1 MSVLVECMTRSLPLP
16 VLYLPLPQFVL
27 AGTINPAM
35 PIPAEE
41 ENKNDSLT
49 RRLRARI
56 EHDGPISFCG
66 WMQAAL
72 YDERDGYYC
81 RVGKE
86 RQGRSGD
93 YRTAPESSPLFAATF
108 ARYFSELFSELGS
121 PPAWTIF
128 EAGAGSGDF
137 AYGVLTS
144 LQTHH
149 PSVFAATNY
158 VIDEVSADARLR
170 AATRV
175 SDFADRVSFESLSE
189 VTKSVEAGIVFTN
202 ELIDALPVHCV
213 KMIGGRLRELCVGI
227 DQNGFVWVEC
237 DPDKRVQD
245 YCLNA
250 GLNLAEGQI
259 AEVNLNA
266 EDFLSDAASLCDR
279 GFVITVDYG
288 AEREEL
294 LHAPHRH
301 EGTLRAFHRH
311 QLHGDVLT
319 SPGEQDL
326 TTTIDW
332 TQMREAGARAGLKT
346 ARHNR
351 LDRFLLA
358 EGLLNELEVLTSTL
372 SDLDALRL
380 RTSAR
385 EMIMPNGLA
394 ASFQLLVQK
403 KDP

>member
-1 MSVLVECMTRSLPLP
+1 
-16 VLYLPLPQFVL
+16 
-27 AGTINPAM
+27 M

-56 EHDGPISFCG
+56 ERDGPISFCD
-66 WMQAAL
+66 WMQTAL
-72 YDERDGYYC
+72 YDERAGYYC
-81 RVGKE
+81 RVGRA
-86 RQGRSGD
+86 RQGRAGD

-108 ARYFSELFSELGS
+108 ARYFSRLFSELGS

-149 PSVFAATNY
+149 ASVFAATNY
-158 VIDEVSADARLR
+158 VIDEVSADARVR
-170 AATRV
+170 ASARL
-175 SDFADRVSFESLSE
+175 SDFAERVKFESLSE
-189 VTKSVEAGIVFTN
+189 VTKPVEVGIVFTN
-202 ELIDALPVHCV
+202 ELIDALPVHRV
-213 KMIGGRLRELCVGI
+213 TMRDGRLRQLCVGV
-227 DQNGFVWVEC
+227 DQDDFVWAEC
-237 DPDKRVQD
+237 DPDKRLQD
-245 YCLNA
+245 YCPNA
-250 GLNLAEGQI
+250 GFSLAEGQI

-266 EDFLSDAASLCDR
+266 EDFLSAAASLFDR

-311 QLHGDVLT
+311 QLRADVLAN
-319 SPGEQDL
+319 PGEQDL

-332 TQMREAGARAGLKT
+332 AQMREAGARAELKT
-346 ARHNR
+346 ARHER
-351 LDRFLLA
+351 LDQFLLA
-358 EGLLNELEVLTSTL
+358 EGLLDELEILTSML

-385 EMIMPNGLA
+385 EMIMPHGLA
-394 ASFQLLVQK
+394 ASFQVLVQK
-403 KDP
+403 KYP